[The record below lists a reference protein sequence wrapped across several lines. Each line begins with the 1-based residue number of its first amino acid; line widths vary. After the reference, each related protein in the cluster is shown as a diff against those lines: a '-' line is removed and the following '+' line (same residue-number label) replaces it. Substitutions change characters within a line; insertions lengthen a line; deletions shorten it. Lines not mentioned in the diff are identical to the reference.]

1 MARDERVRIEF
12 GFDGGQGM
20 AVHVDVATADALEKA
35 LAESPDQA
43 FPLEAEDGRYTI
55 RLSRV
60 VFVKRFSRES
70 RVGFGQ

>member
-35 LAESPDQA
+35 LADTPDQA
-43 FPLEAEDGRYTI
+43 FPLEADDGRYTI